1 MWREK
6 SINEEK
12 YSVLY
17 INGKKNKNLWPTL
30 VFIFKQTLNINLNN
44 TLIRKFYLIHRK
56 EKFPDVINITSG
68 EREF

>member
-1 MWREK
+1 MLVAPIMWREK

-17 INGKKNKNLWPTL
+17 INEKKKTKNLWPTL

-44 TLIRKFYLIHRK
+44 TLIRKFWYI
-56 EKFPDVINITSG
+56 EKKNSQM
-68 EREF
+68 